1 MRFVRLNVVFNS
13 QSSTI
18 RSYLNWSVPV
28 GIPESYQEHVELM
41 FDLMALAYQVDMTR
55 VFTFMLGRELN
66 GRAYPEIGI
75 PDSHHGVSHHRDD
88 PDRLAQ
94 MARDQHIPRVSVSDT
109 FLMSWRIRQ
118 MGMGRSLIIRYSC
131 MARR

>member
-1 MRFVRLNVVFNS
+1 
-13 QSSTI
+13 
-18 RSYLNWSVPV
+18 
-28 GIPESYQEHVELM
+28 M
-41 FDLMALAYQVDMTR
+41 FDLMALAYHVDMTR

-94 MARDQHIPRVSVSDT
+94 MAWINTYHVSLFGH
-109 FLMSWRIRQ
+109 FLDELANTPD
-118 MGMGRSLIIRYSC
+118 GDGSLLDHSILMYGSGVKR
-131 MARR
+131 